1 MDATFNQ
8 RRALFNMY
16 SALKKPN
23 SEIAKIR
30 KMQFHEASEAIFNA
44 KKEIELKGFPVP
56 EEEE

>member
-1 MDATFNQ
+1 
-8 RRALFNMY
+8 MY